1 MPPVQAAHAGP
12 GALGVLQ
19 DELVRH
25 HCGSTGRGSLQD
37 LVDKVGEDNIMFETD
52 FPHPTSL
59 WPDPLEHVRG
69 AMATLR
75 PESRRKILAENGQKL
90 YRLG

>member
-1 MPPVQAAHAGP
+1 M
-12 GALGVLQ
+12 
-19 DELVRH
+19 
-25 HCGSTGRGSLQD
+25 
-37 LVDKVGEDNIMFETD
+37 DKVGEDNIMFETD

-59 WPDPLEHVRG
+59 WPNPLEHVHE

-75 PESRRKILAENGQKL
+75 PESRRKILAENGNKL